1 MARVDPVNLTHLFR
15 NRYLPHARR
24 TLKPRTTAE
33 YERLVDKVILPDLGT
48 VMLPALTLER
58 IEEWH
63 AATPGAVQAN
73 RALAVLSAAL
83 SYAVERGLLAVNP
96 CRGASRNREQ
106 GREFF
111 YMPEQT
117 RAILAAAAT
126 WPDLRGRYLALTLLT
141 GCRPD
146 ELLECTPSWRT
157 AGAVRLPDAKTGSR
171 TVFLSPAAEAILDGL
186 QPGADGRYFPAGM
199 DLRRAW
205 GGIMRAARVPAAR
218 RYDLRHSFA
227 SAALAAGI
235 GLDVVGLMLGH
246 RKRETTL
253 RYAHLA
259 PDVGVNAAAAAAA
272 RMGA

>member
-1 MARVDPVNLTHLFR
+1 MNLAHLFR
-15 NRYLPHARR
+15 ARYLPHARR
-24 TLKPRTTAE
+24 TLKPRTVAE
-33 YERLVDKVILPDLGT
+33 YERLADRVILPALG
-48 VMLPALTLER
+48 ALELTAITLDR
-58 IEEWH
+58 IDEWH
-63 AATPGAVQAN
+63 VAVPGHVQAN

-83 SYAVERGLLAVNP
+83 TYAVERSLLAANP
-96 CRGASRNREQ
+96 CRGAARNREQ

-117 RAILAAAAT
+117 RAILAAAHA
-126 WPDLRGRYLALTLLT
+126 WPDIRGQYIALALLT

-146 ELLECTPSWRT
+146 ELLECTPAWRT
-157 AGAVRLPDAKTGSR
+157 AGAVRLPDAKTGAR
-171 TVFLSPAAEAILDGL
+171 TLFLSPAAEAILDGL
-186 QPGADGRYFPAGM
+186 EPGPGGRYFPAGM

-205 GGIMRAARVPAAR
+205 AGIVRAARVPLAR
-218 RYDLRHSFA
+218 RYDLRHTFA
-227 SAALAAGI
+227 SAALASGT

-259 PDVGVNAAAAAAA
+259 PDIGVNAAAAAAV

>member
-1 MARVDPVNLTHLFR
+1 MTLDQLFR
-15 NRYLPHARR
+15 TRYLPHARR
-24 TLKPRTTAE
+24 ALKPRTIAE
-33 YERLVDKVILPDLGT
+33 YERLAGKVILPVLGG
-48 VMLPALTLER
+48 LELAALTLDAVD
-58 IEEWH
+58 EWH

-83 SYAVERGLLAVNP
+83 SYAAERGLLAANP

-111 YMPEQT
+111 YLPDQT
-117 RAILAAAAT
+117 RAILTAAAA
-126 WPDLRGRYLALTLLT
+126 WPDIRGRYIALTLLT

-146 ELLECTPSWRT
+146 ELLECTPAWRT
-157 AGAVRLPDAKTGSR
+157 AGAVRLPDAKTGAR
-171 TVFLSPAAEAILDGL
+171 TVFLSPTAEAILDAL
-186 QPGADGRYFPAGM
+186 APLPGSGRYFPAGM

-205 GGIMRAARVPAAR
+205 EGIARAAGVPRAR
-218 RYDLRHSFA
+218 RYDLRHTFA
-227 SAALAAGI
+227 SAALAGGI

-259 PDVGVNAAAAAAA
+259 PDIGVNAAAAAAA

>member
-1 MARVDPVNLTHLFR
+1 MNLTHLFR

-24 TLKPRTTAE
+24 SLKPRTLAE
-33 YERLVDKVILPDLGT
+33 YERLAEKVILPALGDT
-48 VMLPALTLER
+48 ELDALSLDQ
-58 IEEWH
+58 IDEWH
-63 AATPGAVQAN
+63 EAIPGAVQAN

-83 SYAVERGLLAVNP
+83 SYAIERRLLATNP
-96 CRGASRNREQ
+96 CRGATRNREQ

-111 YMPEQT
+111 YLPEHT
-117 RAILAAAAT
+117 RAILAAAAA
-126 WPDLRGRYLALTLLT
+126 WPDIRGRYIALTLLT

-146 ELLECTPSWRT
+146 ELLECTPAWRT
-157 AGAVRLPDAKTGSR
+157 AGAVRLPDAKTGAR
-171 TVFLSPAAEAILDGL
+171 TLFLSPAAEAILDAL
-186 QPGADGRYFPAGM
+186 VPGPDGRYFPAGM

-205 GGIMRAARVPAAR
+205 YGIVRDAGVPKAR
-218 RYDLRHSFA
+218 RYDLRHTFA
-227 SAALAAGI
+227 SAALAAGT

-259 PDVGVNAAAAAAA
+259 PDIGVLAATAAAG